1 MNIND
6 LSNAVQHSNVH
17 HFTDETNV
25 LYISNSLKD
34 INHKINCDVKNIVQ
48 WLRTNEISLNAS
60 KTELVTF
67 RSKNEKLDK
76 K

>member
-34 INHKINCDVKNIVQ
+34 INHKINRDVKNIVQ
-48 WLRTNEISLNAS
+48 WLRANEMSLNAS

>member
-1 MNIND
+1 MKIND

-17 HFTDETNV
+17 HFTDDNNV

-34 INHKINCDVKNIVQ
+34 INHKINRDVKNIVQ
-48 WLRTNEISLNAS
+48 WLKANEISLNAS